1 MNNKMFNSFEFI
13 ENNNNNI
20 YNNIINFLILKILYF
35 SILEFR
41 VHPDSLIYNINFLLS
56 EIEWLENNNTKTIEE
71 EQLQYYQNY
80 FKLFGKILSKY
91 KIINNKIDILINN
104 ILINDIIELK
114 NKKYFNTKS
123 TLIIIRDSLLK
134 DNYFK
139 KSLLDFIVSNWMEI
153 NFDFPHNEYNVL
165 LNEYISL
172 IVDENSY
179 CIKFLRDKIDILINN
194 NNNNSIKVFLNEIN
208 KYKHSK
214 FTFLIKYNKNKEEFK
229 KSVEHTDLNNAFY
242 EFMNL
247 WNDHLIRNLL
257 TKVYI
262 NDNIIN
268 NIYYYDKNNDLKRY
282 DLKYNNNFFNYK
294 FNDLCAEYL
303 NKDYIS
309 SNEKT
314 IISFLKDMYLL
325 SYNTKNENYFDKNSK
340 FIKLWMILEMI
351 INKFGSSNDTK
362 SNLIE
367 FADVLKDNF
376 RYTLFA
382 NIRNGYNIKF
392 NDNLSHYSFWI
403 SQNDLKSKIY
413 DNIRKSILSN
423 NNFDLISNFNYKYYL
438 IKIYKIRNKYIHNNN
453 SKFINVN
460 LSDDIYEII
469 LRIIENLIMWI
480 KFFNNNDENFND
492 DFKTLFNKVKYYI
505 KWSNNKNIKNEK
517 YIFDKFPKYYFNNKD
532 EEDDE

>member
-13 ENNNNNI
+13 ENNNNI
-20 YNNIINFLILKILYF
+20 YNNIINFLILKISYF

-104 ILINDIIELK
+104 ILINDFIELK

-229 KSVEHTDLNNAFY
+229 KKCWTY
-242 EFMNL
+242 
-247 WNDHLIRNLL
+247 R
-257 TKVYI
+257 
-262 NDNIIN
+262 
-268 NIYYYDKNNDLKRY
+268 
-282 DLKYNNNFFNYK
+282 
-294 FNDLCAEYL
+294 
-303 NKDYIS
+303 
-309 SNEKT
+309 
-314 IISFLKDMYLL
+314 
-325 SYNTKNENYFDKNSK
+325 
-340 FIKLWMILEMI
+340 
-351 INKFGSSNDTK
+351 
-362 SNLIE
+362 
-367 FADVLKDNF
+367 
-376 RYTLFA
+376 
-382 NIRNGYNIKF
+382 
-392 NDNLSHYSFWI
+392 
-403 SQNDLKSKIY
+403 
-413 DNIRKSILSN
+413 
-423 NNFDLISNFNYKYYL
+423 
-438 IKIYKIRNKYIHNNN
+438 
-453 SKFINVN
+453 
-460 LSDDIYEII
+460 
-469 LRIIENLIMWI
+469 
-480 KFFNNNDENFND
+480 
-492 DFKTLFNKVKYYI
+492 FK
-505 KWSNNKNIKNEK
+505 
-517 YIFDKFPKYYFNNKD
+517 
-532 EEDDE
+532 

>member
-1 MNNKMFNSFEFI
+1 
-13 ENNNNNI
+13 
-20 YNNIINFLILKILYF
+20 
-35 SILEFR
+35 
-41 VHPDSLIYNINFLLS
+41 
-56 EIEWLENNNTKTIEE
+56 
-71 EQLQYYQNY
+71 
-80 FKLFGKILSKY
+80 
-91 KIINNKIDILINN
+91 
-104 ILINDIIELK
+104 
-114 NKKYFNTKS
+114 
-123 TLIIIRDSLLK
+123 
-134 DNYFK
+134 
-139 KSLLDFIVSNWMEI
+139 
-153 NFDFPHNEYNVL
+153 
-165 LNEYISL
+165 
-172 IVDENSY
+172 
-179 CIKFLRDKIDILINN
+179 
-194 NNNNSIKVFLNEIN
+194 
-208 KYKHSK
+208 
-214 FTFLIKYNKNKEEFK
+214 
-229 KSVEHTDLNNAFY
+229 
-242 EFMNL
+242 MNL